1 MRTGA
6 IRSDGPRQM
15 LETFGERLTRLRLGC
30 GYTVAELARVA
41 FVSEG
46 NIRALEA
53 GRTRNPALDTG
64 LRIANALGVSPFV
77 LTFGKPEPPTFEPM
91 RVPGVE

>member
-1 MRTGA
+1 M
-6 IRSDGPRQM
+6 Q
-15 LETFGERLTRLRLGC
+15 ETYGERLARLRLRC

-64 LRIANALGVSPFV
+64 LRIAHALGVSPFV
-77 LTFGKPEPPTFEPM
+77 LTFGNPEPPTLEPM
-91 RVPGVE
+91 RAPAAE